1 MTSPIVGVSG
11 FAGFV
16 SSLFNGSAT
25 TGRTPAPISG
35 ADSRV
40 LVSQMLQAQAR
51 PGTLLKAR
59 LSGVQAGAA
68 AYRDVGS
75 AFATLQNT
83 ASALTDPAPWA
94 AGAAGAD
101 TLSTA
106 VQSLVTAANDVLT
119 RIAGHTGTD
128 GALPGDGTLT
138 TLAGQVRNAVTTA
151 VNGGGSAAA
160 AGLQVTSDGLLS
172 FDATAFTAALTANP
186 SLVQN
191 TFAGSVSNGA
201 DGLSGTVDDA
211 VTADGLGA
219 RLAALAAQAGDS
231 VNGTLTRLAT
241 GQDTLAGNLRT
252 QADSWDATLQDRQQ
266 SLTRQFALLNQ
277 TLGELQSQSSWLH
290 AAIQS
295 PSTSSSST
303 TAASASSSAK
313 PAQSK

>member
-1 MTSPIVGVSG
+1 MTSPIGGVSG

-16 SSLFNGSAT
+16 SSLFDGSAT
-25 TGRTPAPISG
+25 TRRTPAPISG
-35 ADSRV
+35 ADSHV

-59 LSGVQAGAA
+59 LSGAQAGAA

-75 AFATLQNT
+75 AFGTLQNV
-83 ASALTDPAPWA
+83 ASALTDPSPWA

-106 VQSLVTAANDVLT
+106 VQSLVTAANAVLT
-119 RIAGHTGTD
+119 KIDGYTGTD

-151 VNGGGSAAA
+151 VNGGGSAGA
-160 AGLQVTSDGLLS
+160 AGLRVTSDGLLS
-172 FDATAFTAALTANP
+172 FDPTAFTAALTANP

-191 TFAGSVSNGA
+191 TFAGSVATGA
-201 DGLSGTVDDA
+201 DGLSGTADDA

-219 RLAALAAQAGDS
+219 RLATLAAQAGDS
-231 VNGTLTRLAT
+231 VSGTLSRLAT

-252 QADSWDATLQDRQQ
+252 QSDSWDATLQDRQQ
-266 SLTRQFALLNQ
+266 SLARQFAVMTE

-290 AAIQS
+290 AAVQS
-295 PSTSSSST
+295 PTTTSAPQASSSS
-303 TAASASSSAK
+303 K